1 MDMDNTH
8 GEIIAFIR
16 DYFWKTIYKEEENY
30 RHLKAY
36 KSKALLKI
44 INLQENLK
52 YGFLIKDSKLSLML
66 I

>member
-1 MDMDNTH
+1 MEHIMDMDNTH

-44 INLQENLK
+44 INL
-52 YGFLIKDSKLSLML
+52 
-66 I
+66 